1 MRIIGLDVGTKRIG
15 IAKADTSVRIAI
27 PNGYVLVNGQEI
39 PEILRIARLNDTN
52 FFVVGLPRSNDGNET
67 AQSAYARKFADT
79 LAASMPGARIYFQ
92 DESLTSVVAEERLKK
107 RKKNFEKGEI
117 DAEAASIILQDF
129 IENYAAKLAQNSA
142 SKIPNRLVSPA
153 ASMNSSASPAT
164 AISPSV
170 NPAATLGSPEVQSII
185 NEPTKSEPESTE
197 SPRPVKSLEKPMKK
211 VKRILL
217 SLFILLFLAGLFG
230 GGYYWYSL
238 QPVSSAN
245 CRFDSAKTAAESNE
259 KEANSVCEYQTI
271 EISAGESVKQ
281 IANNLKQADLIRN
294 PLAFELYA
302 RINNLHAK
310 LKTGKYSFRKTMSAR
325 AIAKQLVNGVVSSD
339 VFNLTILPGT
349 SLLGDKGKSQ
359 TGIIHQFR
367 TLGYSEEEINQALTK
382 HYDNPILKGLYA
394 NETKLSDLKIPEKL
408 ALEGYLYGE
417 TYQFYNHEKLENVI
431 TTILNQ
437 FNDVVVSNQL
447 EEKFKARGFT
457 LRQGITLA
465 SIIQKEAR
473 TEDMPG
479 VSMVFQN
486 RWRQGIALGSDV
498 TATYAADIT
507 GIDRTNATNAD
518 ILAVNS
524 LYNTRKYPGLPPGP
538 IAVPS
543 KAALLAVAEP
553 DSSKASML
561 YFLTGDDGLMYYSS
575 TDAEHNQK
583 IRDHCQKLCK
593 VQI

>member
-15 IAKADTSVRIAI
+15 VAKADTSVRIAI

-52 FFVVGLPRSNDGNET
+52 FFVVGLPRSNNGNET

-117 DAEAASIILQDF
+117 DAESASIILQDF
-129 IENYAAKLAQNSA
+129 IEHYAAKLAQNAA
-142 SKIPNRLVSPA
+142 SKIPNQLVNPVA
-153 ASMNSSASPAT
+153 EMN
-164 AISPSV
+164 PSFS
-170 NPAATLGSPEVQSII
+170 PAATLGSPEVQSII
-185 NEPTKSEPESTE
+185 NEPTKLEAESTE
-197 SPRPVKSLEKPMKK
+197 SPRPDRSLEKPMKK

-245 CRFDSAKTAAESNE
+245 CRFDSAKAASESNE
-259 KEANSVCEYQTI
+259 KEADSNCEYQTI
-271 EISAGESVKQ
+271 EVTAGESVKE
-281 IANNLKQADLIRN
+281 IANNLKRADLIRN
-294 PLAFELYA
+294 PMAFELYA

-349 SLLGDKGKSQ
+349 NLLGDKGKSQ

-382 HYDNPILKGLYA
+382 HYDNPVLKGLYA
-394 NETKLSDLKIPEKL
+394 DETKLSNPEIPVKL

-447 EEKFKARGFT
+447 EEKFKARGLS
-457 LRQGITLA
+457 LREGIILA

-486 RWRQGIALGSDV
+486 RLKQGIALGSDV

-524 LYNTRKYPGLPPGP
+524 LYNTRKFPGLPPGP

-553 DSSKASML
+553 DNSKASML

>member
-15 IAKADTSVRIAI
+15 VAKADTSVRIAI

-129 IENYAAKLAQNSA
+129 IEHYAAKLAQNAA
-142 SKIPNRLVSPA
+142 SKIPNQLVNPVAEMNPSFSPA
-153 ASMNSSASPAT
+153 S
-164 AISPSV
+164 
-170 NPAATLGSPEVQSII
+170 TLGSPEVQSII
-185 NEPTKSEPESTE
+185 NEPTKSESESSE
-197 SPRPVKSLEKPMKK
+197 SPRPAKSSEKPMKK

-217 SLFILLFLAGLFG
+217 SFFILLFLAGLFG

-245 CRFDSAKTAAESNE
+245 CRFDSAKAAAESNE
-259 KEANSVCEYQTI
+259 KESNSVCEYQTI

-349 SLLGDKGKSQ
+349 NLLGDKGKSQ

-382 HYDNPILKGLYA
+382 HYDNPVLKGLYA
-394 NETKLSDLKIPEKL
+394 DENKLSNPDIPAKL

-447 EEKFKARGFT
+447 EEKFKARGLS
-457 LRQGITLA
+457 LREGIILA

-486 RWRQGIALGSDV
+486 RLKQGIALGSDV

-524 LYNTRKYPGLPPGP
+524 LYNTRKFPGLPPGP

>member
-15 IAKADTSVRIAI
+15 VAKADTSVRIAI
-27 PNGYVLVNGQEI
+27 PNGFVLVNGQEI

-129 IENYAAKLAQNSA
+129 IEHYAAKLAQNAA
-142 SKIPNRLVSPA
+142 SKIPNQLVNPVAEMNPSFSPA
-153 ASMNSSASPAT
+153 S
-164 AISPSV
+164 
-170 NPAATLGSPEVQSII
+170 TLGSPEVQSII
-185 NEPTKSEPESTE
+185 NEPTKSESESSE
-197 SPRPVKSLEKPMKK
+197 SPRPAKSSEKPMKK

-217 SLFILLFLAGLFG
+217 SFFILLFLAGLFG

-245 CRFDSAKTAAESNE
+245 CRFDSAKAAAESNE
-259 KEANSVCEYQTI
+259 KESNSVCEYQTI

-349 SLLGDKGKSQ
+349 NLLGDKGKSQ

-382 HYDNPILKGLYA
+382 HYDNPVLKGLYA
-394 NETKLSDLKIPEKL
+394 DETKLSNPEIPVKL

-431 TTILNQ
+431 TIILNQ

-447 EEKFKARGFT
+447 EEKFKARGLS
-457 LRQGITLA
+457 LREGIILA

-486 RWRQGIALGSDV
+486 RLKQGIALGSDV

-524 LYNTRKYPGLPPGP
+524 LYNTRKFPGLPPGP

-553 DSSKASML
+553 DSSKAAML

>member
-1 MRIIGLDVGTKRIG
+1 MRIISLDVGTKRIG
-15 IAKADTSVRIAI
+15 VAKADTSVRIAI
-27 PNGYVLVNGQEI
+27 PNGFVLVNGQEI

-129 IENYAAKLAQNSA
+129 IEHYAAKLAQNAA
-142 SKIPNRLVSPA
+142 SKIPNQLVNPVAEINPSFSPA
-153 ASMNSSASPAT
+153 S
-164 AISPSV
+164 
-170 NPAATLGSPEVQSII
+170 TLGSPEVQSII
-185 NEPTKSEPESTE
+185 NEPTKSESESSE
-197 SPRPVKSLEKPMKK
+197 SPRPAKSSEKPMKK

-217 SLFILLFLAGLFG
+217 SFFILLFLAGLFG

-245 CRFDSAKTAAESNE
+245 CRFDSAKAAAESNE
-259 KEANSVCEYQTI
+259 KESNSVCEYQTI

-302 RINNLHAK
+302 RISNLHAK
-310 LKTGKYSFRKTMSAR
+310 LKAGKYSFRKTMSAR

-349 SLLGDKGKSQ
+349 NLLGDKGKSQ

-394 NETKLSDLKIPEKL
+394 DETKLSNPEIPAKL

-457 LRQGITLA
+457 LREGIILA

-486 RWRQGIALGSDV
+486 RLRQGIALGSDV

-524 LYNTRKYPGLPPGP
+524 LYNTRKFPGLPPGP

>member
-164 AISPSV
+164 AISPSFS
-170 NPAATLGSPEVQSII
+170 PATTLGSPEVQSII
-185 NEPTKSEPESTE
+185 NEPIKSESESTE
-197 SPRPVKSLEKPMKK
+197 SPRPAKSSEKPMKK

-230 GGYYWYSL
+230 GGYYWYFL

-245 CRFDSAKTAAESNE
+245 CRFDSAKAAAESNE
-259 KEANSVCEYQTI
+259 KEANSVCEYQII

-382 HYDNPILKGLYA
+382 HYDNPILKDLYA
-394 NETKLSDLKIPEKL
+394 NETKLSNPEIPEKL

-465 SIIQKEAR
+465 SIIQKEAH

-486 RWRQGIALGSDV
+486 RLKRGIALGSDV

-518 ILAVNS
+518 ILAVTS
-524 LYNTRKYPGLPPGP
+524 SYNTRKFPGLPPGP

-543 KAALLAVAEP
+543 KAALLSVAEP

>member
-15 IAKADTSVRIAI
+15 VAKADTSVRIAI

-129 IENYAAKLAQNSA
+129 IEHYAAKLAQNSA
-142 SKIPNRLVSPA
+142 SKIPNQLVNA
-153 ASMNSSASPAT
+153 ATNINPSAS
-164 AISPSV
+164 
-170 NPAATLGSPEVQSII
+170 PAATLGSPEVQSII

-197 SPRPVKSLEKPMKK
+197 SPRPDRSLEKPMKK

-245 CRFDSAKTAAESNE
+245 CRFDSAKAAAESNE

-271 EISAGESVKQ
+271 EVTAGESVKE
-281 IANNLKQADLIRN
+281 IANNLKRADLIRN
-294 PLAFELYA
+294 PHAFELYA

-310 LKTGKYSFRKTMSAR
+310 LKAGKYSFRKTMSAR

-349 SLLGDKGKSQ
+349 NLLGDKGKSQ

-382 HYDNPILKGLYA
+382 HYDNPVLKGLYA
-394 NETKLSDLKIPEKL
+394 DETKLSNPEIPAKL

-457 LRQGITLA
+457 LREGIILA

-486 RWRQGIALGSDV
+486 RLKQGIALGSDV

-524 LYNTRKYPGLPPGP
+524 LYNTRKFPGLPPGP

-553 DSSKASML
+553 DSSKASLL

>member
-15 IAKADTSVRIAI
+15 VAKADTSVRIAI
-27 PNGYVLVNGQEI
+27 PNGFVLVNGQEI

-129 IENYAAKLAQNSA
+129 IEHYAAKLAQNSA
-142 SKIPNRLVSPA
+142 VKIPNQLVSPVT
-153 ASMNSSASPAT
+153 SMNQSISPAT
-164 AISPSV
+164 
-170 NPAATLGSPEVQSII
+170 TLGSPEVQSII
-185 NEPTKSEPESTE
+185 NESTKSEPESTE
-197 SPRPVKSLEKPMKK
+197 SPRPDRSLEKPMKK

-245 CRFDSAKTAAESNE
+245 CRFDSAKAASESNE
-259 KEANSVCEYQTI
+259 KEADSNCEYQTI
-271 EISAGESVKQ
+271 EVTAGESVKE
-281 IANNLKQADLIRN
+281 IASSLKQADLIRN
-294 PLAFELYA
+294 PHAFELYA

-310 LKTGKYSFRKTMSAR
+310 LKAGKYSFRKTMSAR

-349 SLLGDKGKSQ
+349 NLLGDKGKSQ

-394 NETKLSDLKIPEKL
+394 DETKLSEPDIPVKL

-447 EEKFKARGFT
+447 EEKFKARGLS
-457 LRQGITLA
+457 LRRGIILA
-465 SIIQKEAR
+465 SIIQKEAH

-486 RWRQGIALGSDV
+486 RLKRGIALGSDV
-498 TATYAADIT
+498 TATYAADIV
-507 GIDRTNATNAD
+507 GIDRATATNAD
-518 ILAVNS
+518 ILAVES
-524 LYNTRKYPGLPPGP
+524 RYNTRKSTGLPPGP

>member
-15 IAKADTSVRIAI
+15 VAKADTSVRIAI

-129 IENYAAKLAQNSA
+129 IEHYAAKLAQNAA
-142 SKIPNRLVSPA
+142 SKIPNQLVNPVAEMNPSFSPA
-153 ASMNSSASPAT
+153 S
-164 AISPSV
+164 
-170 NPAATLGSPEVQSII
+170 TLGSPEVQSII
-185 NEPTKSEPESTE
+185 NEPTKSESESSE
-197 SPRPVKSLEKPMKK
+197 SPRPAKSSEKPMKK

-217 SLFILLFLAGLFG
+217 SFFILLFLAGLFG

-245 CRFDSAKTAAESNE
+245 CRFDSAKAAAESNE
-259 KEANSVCEYQTI
+259 KESNSVCEYQTI

-281 IANNLKQADLIRN
+281 IANNLKQAGLIRN

-349 SLLGDKGKSQ
+349 NLLGDKGKSQ

-382 HYDNPILKGLYA
+382 HYDNPVLKGLYA
-394 NETKLSDLKIPEKL
+394 DENKLSNPDIPAKL

-447 EEKFKARGFT
+447 EEKFKARGLS
-457 LRQGITLA
+457 LREGITLA
-465 SIIQKEAR
+465 SIIQKEAN

-486 RWRQGIALGSDV
+486 RLKQGIALGSDV

-507 GIDRTNATNAD
+507 GIDRANATNAD

-524 LYNTRKYPGLPPGP
+524 LYNTRKFPGLPPGP

>member
-15 IAKADTSVRIAI
+15 VAKADTSVRIAI

-39 PEILRIARLNDTN
+39 PEILRIAKLNDTN

-129 IENYAAKLAQNSA
+129 IEHYAAKLAQNAA
-142 SKIPNRLVSPA
+142 SKIPNQLVNPVA
-153 ASMNSSASPAT
+153 EIN
-164 AISPSV
+164 PSFS
-170 NPAATLGSPEVQSII
+170 PAATLGSPEVQSII
-185 NEPTKSEPESTE
+185 NEPTKLEAESTE
-197 SPRPVKSLEKPMKK
+197 SPRPDRSLEKPMKK

-245 CRFDSAKTAAESNE
+245 CRFDSAKAAAESNE
-259 KEANSVCEYQTI
+259 KESNSVCEYQTI

-281 IANNLKQADLIRN
+281 ITNNLKQADLIRN

-349 SLLGDKGKSQ
+349 NLLGDKGKSQ

-382 HYDNPILKGLYA
+382 HYDNPVLKGLYA
-394 NETKLSDLKIPEKL
+394 DETKLSNPEIPVKL

-447 EEKFKARGFT
+447 EEKFKARGLS
-457 LRQGITLA
+457 LREGIILA

-486 RWRQGIALGSDV
+486 RLRQGIALGSDV

-507 GIDRTNATNAD
+507 GIDRANATNAD

-524 LYNTRKYPGLPPGP
+524 LYNTRKFPGLPPGP

>member
-15 IAKADTSVRIAI
+15 VAKADTSVRIAI

-129 IENYAAKLAQNSA
+129 IEHYAAKLAQNSA
-142 SKIPNRLVSPA
+142 VKIPNQLASPA
-153 ASMNSSASPAT
+153 ANIDPSASP
-164 AISPSV
+164 V
-170 NPAATLGSPEVQSII
+170 ATLGSPEVQSII
-185 NEPTKSEPESTE
+185 NEPIKSESESTE
-197 SPRPVKSLEKPMKK
+197 APRPDRSLEKPMKK
-211 VKRILL
+211 VKRIIFSLL
-217 SLFILLFLAGLFG
+217 ILIFLAGLFG

-245 CRFDSAKTAAESNE
+245 CRFDSAKAAAESNE
-259 KEANSVCEYQTI
+259 KESNSVCEYQTI

-349 SLLGDKGKSQ
+349 NLLGDKGKSQ

-394 NETKLSDLKIPEKL
+394 DETKLSEPDIPVKL

-447 EEKFKARGFT
+447 EEKFKARGLS
-457 LRQGITLA
+457 LRRGIILA
-465 SIIQKEAR
+465 SIIQKEAH

-486 RWRQGIALGSDV
+486 RLKRGIALGSDV
-498 TATYAADIT
+498 TATYAADIV
-507 GIDRTNATNAD
+507 GIDRATATNAD
-518 ILAVNS
+518 ILAVES
-524 LYNTRKYPGLPPGP
+524 RYNTRKSTGLPPGP

>member
-15 IAKADTSVRIAI
+15 VAKADTSVRIAI

-129 IENYAAKLAQNSA
+129 IEHYAAKLAQNAA
-142 SKIPNRLVSPA
+142 SKIPNQLVNPVAEMNPSFSPA
-153 ASMNSSASPAT
+153 S
-164 AISPSV
+164 
-170 NPAATLGSPEVQSII
+170 TLGSPEVQSII
-185 NEPTKSEPESTE
+185 NEPTKSESESSE
-197 SPRPVKSLEKPMKK
+197 SPRPAKSSEKPMKK

-217 SLFILLFLAGLFG
+217 SFFILLFLAGLFG

-245 CRFDSAKTAAESNE
+245 CRFDSAKAAAESNE
-259 KEANSVCEYQTI
+259 KESNSVCEYQTI

-349 SLLGDKGKSQ
+349 NLLGDKGKSQ

-382 HYDNPILKGLYA
+382 HYDNPVLKGLYA
-394 NETKLSDLKIPEKL
+394 DETKLSNPEIPAKL

-457 LRQGITLA
+457 LREGTILA

-473 TEDMPG
+473 TEDIPG

-486 RWRQGIALGSDV
+486 RLKQGIALGSDV

-524 LYNTRKYPGLPPGP
+524 LYNTRKFPGLPPGP

>member
-15 IAKADTSVRIAI
+15 VAKADTSVRIAI

-129 IENYAAKLAQNSA
+129 IEHYAAKLAQNAA
-142 SKIPNRLVSPA
+142 SKIPNQLVNTNTNINLSI
-153 ASMNSSASPAT
+153 NPAT
-164 AISPSV
+164 
-170 NPAATLGSPEVQSII
+170 TLGSPEIQSII

-197 SPRPVKSLEKPMKK
+197 SPRPDRSLEKPMKK
-211 VKRILL
+211 IKRILL

-245 CRFDSAKTAAESNE
+245 CRFDSAKAAAESNE

-271 EISAGESVKQ
+271 EVSAGESVKQ
-281 IANNLKQADLIRN
+281 IANNLKQSGLIRN

-349 SLLGDKGKSQ
+349 NLLGDKGKSQ

-382 HYDNPILKGLYA
+382 HYDNPVLKGLYA
-394 NETKLSDLKIPEKL
+394 DETKLSNPEIPAKL

-437 FNDVVVSNQL
+437 FNDVVASNQL

-457 LRQGITLA
+457 LREGIILA

-473 TEDMPG
+473 SEDMPG

-486 RWRQGIALGSDV
+486 RLRQGIALGSDV

-507 GIDRTNATNAD
+507 GIDRANATNAD

-524 LYNTRKYPGLPPGP
+524 LYNTRKFPGLPPGP

>member
-15 IAKADTSVRIAI
+15 VAKADTSVRIAI

-92 DESLTSVVAEERLKK
+92 DESLTSVVAEERLKNRK
-107 RKKNFEKGEI
+107 RNFEKGEI

-129 IENYAAKLAQNSA
+129 IEHYAAKLAQNAA
-142 SKIPNRLVSPA
+142 SKIPNQLVNPVAEMNPSFSPA
-153 ASMNSSASPAT
+153 S
-164 AISPSV
+164 
-170 NPAATLGSPEVQSII
+170 TLGSPEVQSII
-185 NEPTKSEPESTE
+185 NEPTKSESESSE
-197 SPRPVKSLEKPMKK
+197 SPRPAKSSEKPMKK

-217 SLFILLFLAGLFG
+217 SFFILLFLAGLFG

-245 CRFDSAKTAAESNE
+245 CRFDSAKAAAESNE
-259 KEANSVCEYQTI
+259 KESNSACEYQTI

-349 SLLGDKGKSQ
+349 NLLGDKGKSQ

-382 HYDNPILKGLYA
+382 HYDNPVLKGLYA
-394 NETKLSDLKIPEKL
+394 DETKLSNPEIPVKL

-447 EEKFKARGFT
+447 EEKFKARGLS
-457 LRQGITLA
+457 LREGIILA

-486 RWRQGIALGSDV
+486 RLKQGIALGSDV

-524 LYNTRKYPGLPPGP
+524 LYNTRKFPGLPPGP

>member
-15 IAKADTSVRIAI
+15 VAKADTSVRIAI

-67 AQSAYARKFADT
+67 AQSTYARKFADT
-79 LAASMPGARIYFQ
+79 LAASMSGARIYFQ

-129 IENYAAKLAQNSA
+129 IEHYAAKLAQNSA
-142 SKIPNRLVSPA
+142 VKIPNQL
-153 ASMNSSASPAT
+153 AS
-164 AISPSV
+164 
-170 NPAATLGSPEVQSII
+170 PAATLGSPEVQSII
-185 NEPTKSEPESTE
+185 NESTKSEAESTE
-197 SPRPVKSLEKPMKK
+197 SPRPAKSSEKPMKK

-245 CRFDSAKTAAESNE
+245 CRFDSAKAAAESNE
-259 KEANSVCEYQTI
+259 KEANSVCEYQII

-325 AIAKQLVNGVVSSD
+325 DIAKQLVNGVVSSD

-394 NETKLSDLKIPEKL
+394 DETKLSNPEIPVKL

-447 EEKFKARGFT
+447 EEKFKARGLS
-457 LRQGITLA
+457 LREGIILA

-486 RWRQGIALGSDV
+486 RLKQGIALGSDV

-524 LYNTRKYPGLPPGP
+524 LYNTRKFPGLPPGP

>member
-15 IAKADTSVRIAI
+15 VAKADTSVRIAI

-129 IENYAAKLAQNSA
+129 IEHYAAKLAQNSA
-142 SKIPNRLVSPA
+142 IKIPNQL
-153 ASMNSSASPAT
+153 ASPAT
-164 AISPSV
+164 NIDPSAS
-170 NPAATLGSPEVQSII
+170 PAATLGSPEVQSII
-185 NEPTKSEPESTE
+185 NEPTKSEAESTE
-197 SPRPVKSLEKPMKK
+197 SPRPDRSLEKPMKK

-245 CRFDSAKTAAESNE
+245 CRFDSAKAASESNE
-259 KEANSVCEYQTI
+259 KEADSNCEYQII
-271 EISAGESVKQ
+271 EVTAGESVKE
-281 IANNLKQADLIRN
+281 IASSLKQADLIRN
-294 PLAFELYA
+294 PHAFELYA

-310 LKTGKYSFRKTMSAR
+310 LKAGKYSFRKTMSAR

-349 SLLGDKGKSQ
+349 NLLGDKGKSQ

-382 HYDNPILKGLYA
+382 HYDNPVLKGLYA
-394 NETKLSDLKIPEKL
+394 DETKLSNPEIPAKL

-447 EEKFKARGFT
+447 EEKFKARGLS
-457 LRQGITLA
+457 LREGITLA

-486 RWRQGIALGSDV
+486 RLKQGIALGSDV

-524 LYNTRKYPGLPPGP
+524 LYNTRKFPGLPPGP

>member
-15 IAKADTSVRIAI
+15 VAKADTSVRIAI

-129 IENYAAKLAQNSA
+129 IEHYAAKLAQNAA
-142 SKIPNRLVSPA
+142 SKIPNQLVNPVAEMNPSFSPA
-153 ASMNSSASPAT
+153 S
-164 AISPSV
+164 
-170 NPAATLGSPEVQSII
+170 TLGSPEVQSII
-185 NEPTKSEPESTE
+185 NEPTKSESESSE
-197 SPRPVKSLEKPMKK
+197 SPRPAKSSEKPMKK

-217 SLFILLFLAGLFG
+217 SFFILLFLAGLFG

-245 CRFDSAKTAAESNE
+245 CRFDSAKAAAESNE
-259 KEANSVCEYQTI
+259 KESNSVCEYQTI

-349 SLLGDKGKSQ
+349 NLLGDKGKSQ

-382 HYDNPILKGLYA
+382 HYDNPVLKGLYA
-394 NETKLSDLKIPEKL
+394 DETKLSNPEIPVKL

-447 EEKFKARGFT
+447 EEKFKARGLS
-457 LRQGITLA
+457 LREGIILA

-486 RWRQGIALGSDV
+486 RLRQGIALGSDV

-524 LYNTRKYPGLPPGP
+524 LYNTRKFPGLPPGP

>member
-15 IAKADTSVRIAI
+15 VAKADTSVRIAI
-27 PNGYVLVNGQEI
+27 PNGFVLVNGQEI

-129 IENYAAKLAQNSA
+129 IEHYAAKLAQNAA
-142 SKIPNRLVSPA
+142 SKIPNQL
-153 ASMNSSASPAT
+153 
-164 AISPSV
+164 V
-170 NPAATLGSPEVQSII
+170 NPVTEINPASTLGSSEIQSII

-197 SPRPVKSLEKPMKK
+197 SPRPDRSLEKPMKK

-238 QPVSSAN
+238 QSVSSAN
-245 CRFDSAKTAAESNE
+245 CRFDSAKAASESNE
-259 KEANSVCEYQTI
+259 KEADSNCEYQTI
-271 EISAGESVKQ
+271 EVTAGESVKE
-281 IANNLKQADLIRN
+281 IANNLKRADLIRN
-294 PLAFELYA
+294 PMAFELYA

-310 LKTGKYSFRKTMSAR
+310 LKAGKYSFRKTMSAR

-349 SLLGDKGKSQ
+349 NLLGDKGKSQ

-382 HYDNPILKGLYA
+382 HYDNPVLKGLYA
-394 NETKLSDLKIPEKL
+394 DENKLSNPDIPAKL

-457 LRQGITLA
+457 LREGITLA
-465 SIIQKEAR
+465 SIIQKEAN

-486 RWRQGIALGSDV
+486 RLKQGIALGSDV

-524 LYNTRKYPGLPPGP
+524 LYNTRKFPGLPPGP

-553 DSSKASML
+553 DSSKTSML

>member
-15 IAKADTSVRIAI
+15 VAKADTSVRIAI

-129 IENYAAKLAQNSA
+129 IEHYAAKLAQNSA

-164 AISPSV
+164 AISPSFS
-170 NPAATLGSPEVQSII
+170 PATTLGSPEVQSII
-185 NEPTKSEPESTE
+185 NEPTKPESDSTE
-197 SPRPVKSLEKPMKK
+197 SPRPAKSSEKPMKK
-211 VKRILL
+211 VKRILF
-217 SLFILLFLAGLFG
+217 SILILIFLAGIFG

-245 CRFDSAKTAAESNE
+245 CRFDSAKAAAESNE
-259 KEANSVCEYQTI
+259 KESNSVCEYQTI
-271 EISAGESVKQ
+271 EINAGESVKQ
-281 IANNLKQADLIRN
+281 IANNLKQAGLIRN

-310 LKTGKYSFRKTMSAR
+310 LKAGKYSFRKTMSAR

-394 NETKLSDLKIPEKL
+394 DENKLSSLDIPAKL
-408 ALEGYLYGE
+408 SLEGYLYGE

-447 EEKFKARGFT
+447 EEKFKARGLS
-457 LRQGITLA
+457 LRQGIILA
-465 SIIQKEAR
+465 SIIQKEAH

-486 RWRQGIALGSDV
+486 RLKRGIALGSDV

-507 GIDRTNATNAD
+507 GIDRTNATNVD

-524 LYNTRKYPGLPPGP
+524 LYNTRKFPGLPPGP

>member
-15 IAKADTSVRIAI
+15 VAKADTSVRIAI

-129 IENYAAKLAQNSA
+129 IEHYAAKLAQNSA
-142 SKIPNRLVSPA
+142 SKIPNQLVNA
-153 ASMNSSASPAT
+153 ATNINPSAS
-164 AISPSV
+164 
-170 NPAATLGSPEVQSII
+170 PAATLGSPEVQSII
-185 NEPTKSEPESTE
+185 NEPTKSESESSE
-197 SPRPVKSLEKPMKK
+197 SPRPAKSSEKPMKK

-217 SLFILLFLAGLFG
+217 SFFILLFLAGLFG

-245 CRFDSAKTAAESNE
+245 CRFDSAKAAAESNE
-259 KEANSVCEYQTI
+259 KESNSVCEYQTI

-294 PLAFELYA
+294 PQAFELYA

-349 SLLGDKGKSQ
+349 NLLGDKGKSQ

-382 HYDNPILKGLYA
+382 HYDNPVLKGLYA
-394 NETKLSDLKIPEKL
+394 DENKLSNPDIPAKL

-447 EEKFKARGFT
+447 EEKFKARGLS
-457 LRQGITLA
+457 LREGITLA
-465 SIIQKEAR
+465 SIIQKEAN

-486 RWRQGIALGSDV
+486 RLKQGIALGSDV

-507 GIDRTNATNAD
+507 GIDRANATNAD

-524 LYNTRKYPGLPPGP
+524 LYNTRKFPGLPPGP

-543 KAALLAVAEP
+543 KAALLAAAEP

>member
-15 IAKADTSVRIAI
+15 VAKADTSVRIAI

-129 IENYAAKLAQNSA
+129 IEHYAAKLAQNSA

-153 ASMNSSASPAT
+153 VNINSSASPAT
-164 AISPSV
+164 
-170 NPAATLGSPEVQSII
+170 TLASSEVQSII
-185 NEPTKSEPESTE
+185 NEPTKSESESTE
-197 SPRPVKSLEKPMKK
+197 APRPDRSLEKPMKK
-211 VKRILL
+211 VKRIIFSLL
-217 SLFILLFLAGLFG
+217 ILIFLAGLFG

-245 CRFDSAKTAAESNE
+245 CRFDSAKAAAESNE

-271 EISAGESVKQ
+271 EVTAGESVKE

-294 PLAFELYA
+294 PFAFELYA

-349 SLLGDKGKSQ
+349 NLLGDKGKSQ

-382 HYDNPILKGLYA
+382 HYDNPVLKGLYA
-394 NETKLSDLKIPEKL
+394 DENKLSNPDIPAKL

-457 LRQGITLA
+457 LREGIILA

-486 RWRQGIALGSDV
+486 RRRLGIALGSDV

-524 LYNTRKYPGLPPGP
+524 LYNTRKFPGLPPGP

>member
-15 IAKADTSVRIAI
+15 VAKADTSVRIAI

-129 IENYAAKLAQNSA
+129 IEHYAAKLAQNAA
-142 SKIPNRLVSPA
+142 SKIPNQLVNTTTNINP
-153 ASMNSSASPAT
+153 SASPA
-164 AISPSV
+164 S
-170 NPAATLGSPEVQSII
+170 TLGSPEVQSII
-185 NEPTKSEPESTE
+185 NEPTKSESESSE
-197 SPRPVKSLEKPMKK
+197 SPRPAKSSEKPMKK

-245 CRFDSAKTAAESNE
+245 CRFDSAKAAAESNE
-259 KEANSVCEYQTI
+259 KESNSVCEYQTI

-349 SLLGDKGKSQ
+349 NLLGDKGKSQ

-394 NETKLSDLKIPEKL
+394 DETKLSNPEIPVKL

-447 EEKFKARGFT
+447 EEKFKARGLS
-457 LRQGITLA
+457 LREGIILA

-486 RWRQGIALGSDV
+486 RLKQGIALGSDV

-507 GIDRTNATNAD
+507 GVDRTNATNAD

-524 LYNTRKYPGLPPGP
+524 LYNTRKFPGLPPGP

>member
-15 IAKADTSVRIAI
+15 VAKADTSVRIAI

-129 IENYAAKLAQNSA
+129 IEHYAAKLAQNAA
-142 SKIPNRLVSPA
+142 SKIPNQLVNPVAEMNPSFSPA
-153 ASMNSSASPAT
+153 S
-164 AISPSV
+164 
-170 NPAATLGSPEVQSII
+170 TLGSPEVQSII
-185 NEPTKSEPESTE
+185 NEPTKSESESTE
-197 SPRPVKSLEKPMKK
+197 SPRPDRSLEKPMKK

-245 CRFDSAKTAAESNE
+245 CRFDSAKAAAESNE

-271 EISAGESVKQ
+271 EVSAGESVKQ
-281 IANNLKQADLIRN
+281 IANNLKQSGLIRN
-294 PLAFELYA
+294 PLAFEVYA

-349 SLLGDKGKSQ
+349 NLLGDKGKSQ

-382 HYDNPILKGLYA
+382 HYDNPVLKGLYA
-394 NETKLSDLKIPEKL
+394 DETKLSNPEIPVKL

-431 TTILNQ
+431 TAILNQ

-447 EEKFKARGFT
+447 EEKFKARGLS
-457 LRQGITLA
+457 LREGITLA

-486 RWRQGIALGSDV
+486 RLKQGIALGSDV

-524 LYNTRKYPGLPPGP
+524 LYNTRKFPGLPPGP

-561 YFLTGDDGLMYYSS
+561 YFLTGDDGLMYYSG

>member
-15 IAKADTSVRIAI
+15 VAKADTSVRIAI

-129 IENYAAKLAQNSA
+129 IENYAAKLAQNAA
-142 SKIPNRLVSPA
+142 SKIPNQL
-153 ASMNSSASPAT
+153 
-164 AISPSV
+164 V
-170 NPAATLGSPEVQSII
+170 NPVTEINPASTLGSSEIQSII
-185 NEPTKSEPESTE
+185 NEPTKLEPESTE
-197 SPRPVKSLEKPMKK
+197 SPRPDRSLEKPMKK

-245 CRFDSAKTAAESNE
+245 CRFDSAKAAAESNE
-259 KEANSVCEYQTI
+259 KEVNSVCEYQTI
-271 EISAGESVKQ
+271 EVTAGESVKE

-294 PLAFELYA
+294 PFAFELYA

-349 SLLGDKGKSQ
+349 NLLGDKGKSQ

-382 HYDNPILKGLYA
+382 HYDNPVLKGLYA
-394 NETKLSDLKIPEKL
+394 DENKLSNPDIPAKL

-447 EEKFKARGFT
+447 EEKFKARGLS
-457 LRQGITLA
+457 LREGIILA

-486 RWRQGIALGSDV
+486 RLKQGIALGSDV

-524 LYNTRKYPGLPPGP
+524 LYNTRKFPGLPPGP

>member
-15 IAKADTSVRIAI
+15 VAKADTSVRIAI

-67 AQSAYARKFADT
+67 AQSVYARKFADT

-164 AISPSV
+164 AISPSFS
-170 NPAATLGSPEVQSII
+170 PATTLGSPEVQSII
-185 NEPTKSEPESTE
+185 NEPTKPDLDSSESLR
-197 SPRPVKSLEKPMKK
+197 SDRSLEKPMKK

-238 QPVSSAN
+238 QSVSSAN
-245 CRFDSAKTAAESNE
+245 CRFDSAKAASESNE
-259 KEANSVCEYQTI
+259 KEADSNCEYQTI
-271 EISAGESVKQ
+271 EVTAGESVKE
-281 IANNLKQADLIRN
+281 IANNLKRADLIRN
-294 PLAFELYA
+294 PFAFELYA

-325 AIAKQLVNGVVSSD
+325 DIAKQLVNGVVSSD

-382 HYDNPILKGLYA
+382 HYYNPILKGLYA
-394 NETKLSDLKIPEKL
+394 DEIKLSEPDIPVKL

-447 EEKFKARGFT
+447 EEKFKARGLS
-457 LRQGITLA
+457 LRQGIILA
-465 SIIQKEAR
+465 SIIQKEAH

-486 RWRQGIALGSDV
+486 RLKRGIALGSDV
-498 TATYAADIT
+498 TATYAADIV
-507 GIDRTNATNAD
+507 GIDRATATNAD
-518 ILAVNS
+518 ILAVES
-524 LYNTRKYPGLPPGP
+524 RYNTRKSTGLPPGP

>member
-15 IAKADTSVRIAI
+15 VAKADTSVRIAI

-129 IENYAAKLAQNSA
+129 IEHYAAKLAQNAA
-142 SKIPNRLVSPA
+142 SKIPNQLVNTTTNINP
-153 ASMNSSASPAT
+153 SASPA
-164 AISPSV
+164 S
-170 NPAATLGSPEVQSII
+170 TLGSPEVQSII

-197 SPRPVKSLEKPMKK
+197 APRPDRSLEKPMKK

-245 CRFDSAKTAAESNE
+245 CRFDSAKAAAESNE
-259 KEANSVCEYQTI
+259 KESNSVCEYQTI

-349 SLLGDKGKSQ
+349 NLLGDKGKSQ

-382 HYDNPILKGLYA
+382 HYDNPVLKGLYA
-394 NETKLSDLKIPEKL
+394 DETKLSNPDIPAKL

-457 LRQGITLA
+457 LREGIILA

-486 RWRQGIALGSDV
+486 RLRQGIALGSDV

-524 LYNTRKYPGLPPGP
+524 LYNTRKFPGLPPGP

>member
-129 IENYAAKLAQNSA
+129 IEHYAAKLAQNSA

-153 ASMNSSASPAT
+153 ANMNSSVGPAT
-164 AISPSV
+164 AISPSFS
-170 NPAATLGSPEVQSII
+170 PATTLGSPEVQSII
-185 NEPTKSEPESTE
+185 NESTKSESESTE
-197 SPRPVKSLEKPMKK
+197 SPRPVKSSEKPMKK
-211 VKRILL
+211 VKRILFSVL
-217 SLFILLFLAGLFG
+217 ILIFLAGLFG

-245 CRFDSAKTAAESNE
+245 CRFDSAKAAAESNE
-259 KEANSVCEYQTI
+259 KESNSVCEYQTI

-281 IANNLKQADLIRN
+281 ISNNLKQAGLIRN
-294 PLAFELYA
+294 SLAFELYA

-382 HYDNPILKGLYA
+382 HYDNPILKDLYA
-394 NETKLSDLKIPEKL
+394 NETKLSNPEIPEKL

-465 SIIQKEAR
+465 SIIQKEAH

-486 RWRQGIALGSDV
+486 RLKRGIALGSDV

-518 ILAVNS
+518 ILAVTS
-524 LYNTRKYPGLPPGP
+524 SYNTRKFPGLPPGP

>member
-15 IAKADTSVRIAI
+15 VAKADTSVRIAI
-27 PNGYVLVNGQEI
+27 PNGFVLVNGQEI

-129 IENYAAKLAQNSA
+129 IEHYAAKLTQNAA
-142 SKIPNRLVSPA
+142 SKIPNQLVNPVAEMNPSFSPA
-153 ASMNSSASPAT
+153 S
-164 AISPSV
+164 
-170 NPAATLGSPEVQSII
+170 TLGSPEVQSII
-185 NEPTKSEPESTE
+185 NEPTKSESESSE
-197 SPRPVKSLEKPMKK
+197 SPRPAKSSEKPMKK

-217 SLFILLFLAGLFG
+217 SFFILLFLAGLFG
-230 GGYYWYSL
+230 GGCYWYSL

-245 CRFDSAKTAAESNE
+245 CRFDSAKAAAESNE
-259 KEANSVCEYQTI
+259 KESNSVCEYQTI

-349 SLLGDKGKSQ
+349 NLLGDKGKSQ

-382 HYDNPILKGLYA
+382 HYDNPVLKGLYA
-394 NETKLSDLKIPEKL
+394 DETKLSNPEIPVKL

-447 EEKFKARGFT
+447 EEKFKARGLS
-457 LRQGITLA
+457 LREGIILA

-486 RWRQGIALGSDV
+486 RLKQGIALGSDV

-524 LYNTRKYPGLPPGP
+524 LYNTRKFPGLPPGP

>member
-15 IAKADTSVRIAI
+15 VAKADTSVRIAI

-129 IENYAAKLAQNSA
+129 IEHYAAKLAQNAA
-142 SKIPNRLVSPA
+142 SKIPNQLVNPVADITPSV
-153 ASMNSSASPAT
+153 SPAT
-164 AISPSV
+164 ATSPYVS
-170 NPAATLGSPEVQSII
+170 PATTLSSPEVQSII
-185 NEPTKSEPESTE
+185 NEPTKSEAESTE
-197 SPRPVKSLEKPMKK
+197 SPRPDRSLEKPMKK
-211 VKRILL
+211 VKRILF

-245 CRFDSAKTAAESNE
+245 CRFDSAKAASESNE

-271 EISAGESVKQ
+271 EVTAGESVKE

-294 PLAFELYA
+294 PQAFELYA

-310 LKTGKYSFRKTMSAR
+310 LKAGKYSFRKTMSAR

-349 SLLGDKGKSQ
+349 NLLGDKGKSQ

-394 NETKLSDLKIPEKL
+394 DETKLSNPEIPVKL

-447 EEKFKARGFT
+447 EEKFKARGLS
-457 LRQGITLA
+457 LREGIILA
-465 SIIQKEAR
+465 SIIQKEAN

-486 RWRQGIALGSDV
+486 RLKQGIALGSDV

-507 GIDRTNATNAD
+507 GVDRTNATNAD

-524 LYNTRKYPGLPPGP
+524 LYNTRKFPGLPPGP

-575 TDAEHNQK
+575 TDADHNQK

>member
-15 IAKADTSVRIAI
+15 VAKADTSVRIAI

-129 IENYAAKLAQNSA
+129 IEHYAAKLAQNAA
-142 SKIPNRLVSPA
+142 SKIPNQLVNPVAEMNPSFSPA
-153 ASMNSSASPAT
+153 S
-164 AISPSV
+164 
-170 NPAATLGSPEVQSII
+170 TLGSPEVQSII
-185 NEPTKSEPESTE
+185 NEPTKSESESSE
-197 SPRPVKSLEKPMKK
+197 SPRPAKSSEKPMKK

-217 SLFILLFLAGLFG
+217 SFFILLFLAGLFG

-245 CRFDSAKTAAESNE
+245 CRFDSAKAAAESNE
-259 KEANSVCEYQTI
+259 KESNSVCEYQTI

-302 RINNLHAK
+302 RINNLHTK

-349 SLLGDKGKSQ
+349 NLLGDKGKSQ

-382 HYDNPILKGLYA
+382 HYDNPVLKGLYA
-394 NETKLSDLKIPEKL
+394 DETKLSNPEIPVKL

-447 EEKFKARGFT
+447 EEKFKARGLS
-457 LRQGITLA
+457 LREGIILA

-486 RWRQGIALGSDV
+486 RLKQGIALGSDV

-524 LYNTRKYPGLPPGP
+524 LYNTRKFPGLPPGP

>member
-15 IAKADTSVRIAI
+15 VAKADTSVRIAI

-39 PEILRIARLNDTN
+39 PEILRIAKLNDTN

-129 IENYAAKLAQNSA
+129 IEHYAAKLAQNSA
-142 SKIPNRLVSPA
+142 VKIPNQLVSPVT
-153 ASMNSSASPAT
+153 SMNQSISPAT
-164 AISPSV
+164 
-170 NPAATLGSPEVQSII
+170 TLGSPEVQSII
-185 NEPTKSEPESTE
+185 NESTKSEPESTE
-197 SPRPVKSLEKPMKK
+197 SPRPYRSLEKPMKK

-245 CRFDSAKTAAESNE
+245 CRFDSAKAASESNE
-259 KEANSVCEYQTI
+259 KEADSNCEYQTI
-271 EISAGESVKQ
+271 EVTAGESVKE
-281 IANNLKQADLIRN
+281 IASSLKQADLIRN
-294 PLAFELYA
+294 PHAFELYA

-310 LKTGKYSFRKTMSAR
+310 LKAGKYSFRKTMSAR

-349 SLLGDKGKSQ
+349 NLLGDKGKSQ

-382 HYDNPILKGLYA
+382 HYDNPVLKGLYA
-394 NETKLSDLKIPEKL
+394 DENKLSNPDIPAKL

-447 EEKFKARGFT
+447 EEKFKARGLS
-457 LRQGITLA
+457 LREGIILA
-465 SIIQKEAR
+465 SIIQKEAN

-486 RWRQGIALGSDV
+486 RLKQGIALGSDV

-524 LYNTRKYPGLPPGP
+524 LYNTRKFPGLPPGP

>member
-15 IAKADTSVRIAI
+15 VAKADTSVRIAI

-129 IENYAAKLAQNSA
+129 IENYAAKLAQNAA
-142 SKIPNRLVSPA
+142 SKIPNQLANPITKI
-153 ASMNSSASPAT
+153 NPSA
-164 AISPSV
+164 

-185 NEPTKSEPESTE
+185 NESTKSEPESTE
-197 SPRPVKSLEKPMKK
+197 TPRSDRSLEKPMKK
-211 VKRILL
+211 VKRIIFSLL
-217 SLFILLFLAGLFG
+217 ILIFLAGLFG
-230 GGYYWYSL
+230 GGYYWYWYSL

-245 CRFDSAKTAAESNE
+245 CRFDSAKAAAESNE
-259 KEANSVCEYQTI
+259 KEANSVCEYQII

-281 IANNLKQADLIRN
+281 IANNLKQAGLIRN

-310 LKTGKYSFRKTMSAR
+310 LKAGKYSFRKTMSAR
-325 AIAKQLVNGVVSSD
+325 DIAKQLVNGVVSSD

-349 SLLGDKGKSQ
+349 NLLGDKGKSQ

-394 NETKLSDLKIPEKL
+394 DENKLSDADIPAKL

-457 LRQGITLA
+457 LREGITLA
-465 SIIQKEAR
+465 SIIQKEAH

-486 RWRQGIALGSDV
+486 RLKRGIALGSDV

-518 ILAVNS
+518 ILAVS
-524 LYNTRKYPGLPPGP
+524 SRYNTRRSPGIPPGP

>member
-15 IAKADTSVRIAI
+15 VAKADTSVRIAI

-129 IENYAAKLAQNSA
+129 IEHYAAKLAQNAA
-142 SKIPNRLVSPA
+142 SKIPNQLVNPVAEMNPSFSPA
-153 ASMNSSASPAT
+153 S
-164 AISPSV
+164 
-170 NPAATLGSPEVQSII
+170 TLGSPEVQSII
-185 NEPTKSEPESTE
+185 NEPTKSESESSE
-197 SPRPVKSLEKPMKK
+197 SPRPAKSSEKPMKK

-217 SLFILLFLAGLFG
+217 AFFILLFLAGLFG

-245 CRFDSAKTAAESNE
+245 CRFDSAKAAAESNE
-259 KEANSVCEYQTI
+259 KESNSVCEYQTI

-349 SLLGDKGKSQ
+349 NLLGDKGKSQ

-382 HYDNPILKGLYA
+382 HYDNPVLKGLYA
-394 NETKLSDLKIPEKL
+394 DETKLSNPEIPVKL

-447 EEKFKARGFT
+447 EEKFKARGLS
-457 LRQGITLA
+457 LREGIILA

-486 RWRQGIALGSDV
+486 RLKQGIALGSDV

-524 LYNTRKYPGLPPGP
+524 LYNTRKFPGLPPGP

>member
-15 IAKADTSVRIAI
+15 VAKADTSVRIAI

-129 IENYAAKLAQNSA
+129 IENYAAKLAQNTA
-142 SKIPNRLVSPA
+142 SKIPNQLVSPA

-170 NPAATLGSPEVQSII
+170 SPATTLGSPEVQSII
-185 NEPTKSEPESTE
+185 NESTKSESESTE
-197 SPRPVKSLEKPMKK
+197 SPRSVKSSEKPMKK
-211 VKRILL
+211 AKRILL
-217 SLFILLFLAGLFG
+217 SFFILLFLAGIFG

-245 CRFDSAKTAAESNE
+245 CRFDSAKAAAESNE

-281 IANNLKQADLIRN
+281 IANNLKQAGLIRN
-294 PLAFELYA
+294 PFAFELYS

-349 SLLGDKGKSQ
+349 NLLGDKGKSQ

-382 HYDNPILKGLYA
+382 HYDNPVLKGLYA
-394 NETKLSDLKIPEKL
+394 NETKLSNPEVPEKL

-437 FNDVVVSNQL
+437 FNDVVISNQL

-457 LRQGITLA
+457 LRQGIILA
-465 SIIQKEAR
+465 SIIQKEAN

-486 RWRQGIALGSDV
+486 RLRRGIALGSDV

-524 LYNTRKYPGLPPGP
+524 LYNTRKFPGLPPGP

>member
-15 IAKADTSVRIAI
+15 VAKADTSVRIAI

-129 IENYAAKLAQNSA
+129 IEHYAAKLAQNSA
-142 SKIPNRLVSPA
+142 VKIPNQLASPA
-153 ASMNSSASPAT
+153 ANIDPSAS
-164 AISPSV
+164 
-170 NPAATLGSPEVQSII
+170 PAATLGSPEVQSII
-185 NEPTKSEPESTE
+185 NEPTKSEAESTE
-197 SPRPVKSLEKPMKK
+197 SPRPAKSSEKPMKK
-211 VKRILL
+211 VKRILF
-217 SLFILLFLAGLFG
+217 SILILIFLAGLFG

-245 CRFDSAKTAAESNE
+245 CRFDSAKAASESNE
-259 KEANSVCEYQTI
+259 KEADSNCEYQTI
-271 EISAGESVKQ
+271 EVTAGESVKE

-294 PLAFELYA
+294 PMAFELYA

-349 SLLGDKGKSQ
+349 NLLGDKGKSQ

-382 HYDNPILKGLYA
+382 HYDNPVLKGLYA
-394 NETKLSDLKIPEKL
+394 DETKLSNSEIPVKL

-447 EEKFKARGFT
+447 EEKFKARGLS
-457 LRQGITLA
+457 LREGIILA

-486 RWRQGIALGSDV
+486 RLRQGIALGSDV

-507 GIDRTNATNAD
+507 GIDRANATNAD

-524 LYNTRKYPGLPPGP
+524 LYNTRKFPGLPPGP

>member
-15 IAKADTSVRIAI
+15 VAKADTSVRIAI

-129 IENYAAKLAQNSA
+129 IEHYAAKLAQNSA
-142 SKIPNRLVSPA
+142 SKIPNQLVNPA
-153 ASMNSSASPAT
+153 ANITPSASPAT
-164 AISPSV
+164 
-170 NPAATLGSPEVQSII
+170 TLGSSEVQSII
-185 NEPTKSEPESTE
+185 NEPTKSESEPME
-197 SPRPVKSLEKPMKK
+197 SPRPAKSSEKPMKK

-245 CRFDSAKTAAESNE
+245 CRFDSAKAAAESNE

-271 EISAGESVKQ
+271 EISAGESVKE

-294 PLAFELYA
+294 PFAFELYA

-349 SLLGDKGKSQ
+349 NLLGDKGKSQ

-394 NETKLSDLKIPEKL
+394 DENKLSSPDIPAKL

-457 LRQGITLA
+457 LREGITLA
-465 SIIQKEAR
+465 SIIQKEAN

-486 RWRQGIALGSDV
+486 RLKQGIALGSDV

-507 GIDRTNATNAD
+507 GIDRANATNAD

-524 LYNTRKYPGLPPGP
+524 LYNTRKFPGLPPGP

>member
-15 IAKADTSVRIAI
+15 VAKADTSVRIAI

-129 IENYAAKLAQNSA
+129 IEHYAAKLAQNSA
-142 SKIPNRLVSPA
+142 VKIPNQL
-153 ASMNSSASPAT
+153 AS
-164 AISPSV
+164 
-170 NPAATLGSPEVQSII
+170 PAATLGSSEVQSII
-185 NEPTKSEPESTE
+185 NEPTKSEPESPD
-197 SPRPVKSLEKPMKK
+197 SPRPAKSSEKPMKK
-211 VKRILL
+211 IKRILF
-217 SLFILLFLAGLFG
+217 SILILIFLAGLFG

-245 CRFDSAKTAAESNE
+245 CRFDSAKAAAESNE

-271 EISAGESVKQ
+271 EISAGESVKE
-281 IANNLKQADLIRN
+281 IASSLKQADLIRN
-294 PLAFELYA
+294 PHAFELYA

-310 LKTGKYSFRKTMSAR
+310 LKAGKYSFRKTMSAR

-349 SLLGDKGKSQ
+349 NLLGDKGKSQ

-382 HYDNPILKGLYA
+382 HYDNPVLKGLYA
-394 NETKLSDLKIPEKL
+394 DENKLSNPDIPAKL

-457 LRQGITLA
+457 LREGIILA
-465 SIIQKEAR
+465 SIIQKEAN

-486 RWRQGIALGSDV
+486 RLKQGIALGSDV

-507 GIDRTNATNAD
+507 GIDRANATNAD

-524 LYNTRKYPGLPPGP
+524 LYNTRKFPGLPPGP

>member
-15 IAKADTSVRIAI
+15 VAKADTSVRIAI

-129 IENYAAKLAQNSA
+129 IEHYAAKLAQNSA
-142 SKIPNRLVSPA
+142 VKIPNQLASPA
-153 ASMNSSASPAT
+153 ANIDPSAS
-164 AISPSV
+164 
-170 NPAATLGSPEVQSII
+170 PAATLGSPEVQSII
-185 NEPTKSEPESTE
+185 NEPTKSESESSE
-197 SPRPVKSLEKPMKK
+197 SPRPAKSSEKPMKK

-217 SLFILLFLAGLFG
+217 SFFILLFLAGLFG

-245 CRFDSAKTAAESNE
+245 CRFDSAKAAAESNE
-259 KEANSVCEYQTI
+259 KESNSVCEYQTI

-349 SLLGDKGKSQ
+349 NLLGDKGKSQ

-382 HYDNPILKGLYA
+382 HYDNPVLKGLYA
-394 NETKLSDLKIPEKL
+394 DETKLSNPEIPVKL

-457 LRQGITLA
+457 LREGITLA
-465 SIIQKEAR
+465 SIIQKEAN

-486 RWRQGIALGSDV
+486 RLKQGIALGSDV

-524 LYNTRKYPGLPPGP
+524 LYNTRKFPGLPPGP

>member
-15 IAKADTSVRIAI
+15 VAKADTSVRIAI

-129 IENYAAKLAQNSA
+129 IEHYAAKLAQNAA
-142 SKIPNRLVSPA
+142 SKIPNQL
-153 ASMNSSASPAT
+153 
-164 AISPSV
+164 V
-170 NPAATLGSPEVQSII
+170 NPVTEINPASTLGSSEIQSII

-197 SPRPVKSLEKPMKK
+197 SPRPDRSLEKPMKK

-245 CRFDSAKTAAESNE
+245 CRFDSAKAASESNE
-259 KEANSVCEYQTI
+259 KEADSNCEYQTI
-271 EISAGESVKQ
+271 EVTAGESVKE

-294 PLAFELYA
+294 PQAFELYA

-349 SLLGDKGKSQ
+349 NLLGDKGKSQ

-382 HYDNPILKGLYA
+382 HYDNPVLKGLYA
-394 NETKLSDLKIPEKL
+394 DENKLSNPDIPAKL

-447 EEKFKARGFT
+447 EEKFKARGLS
-457 LRQGITLA
+457 LREGITLA
-465 SIIQKEAR
+465 SIIQKEAN

-486 RWRQGIALGSDV
+486 RLKQGIALGSDV

-507 GIDRTNATNAD
+507 GIDRANATNAD

-524 LYNTRKYPGLPPGP
+524 LYNTRKFPGLPPGP

>member
-15 IAKADTSVRIAI
+15 VAKADTSVRIAI

-153 ASMNSSASPAT
+153 VNINSSVSPAT
-164 AISPSV
+164 AISQSFS
-170 NPAATLGSPEVQSII
+170 PATTPGSPEVQSII
-185 NEPTKSEPESTE
+185 NEPTKPESDFTE
-197 SPRPVKSLEKPMKK
+197 SPRSAKSSEKPMKK
-211 VKRILL
+211 VKRILF
-217 SLFILLFLAGLFG
+217 SILILIFLAGIFG

-245 CRFDSAKTAAESNE
+245 CRFDSAKAAAESNE

-281 IANNLKQADLIRN
+281 IANNLKQAGLIRN
-294 PLAFELYA
+294 PFAFELYS

-349 SLLGDKGKSQ
+349 NLLGDKGKSQ

-394 NETKLSDLKIPEKL
+394 DENKLSDADIPAKL

-457 LRQGITLA
+457 LRQGIILA

-486 RWRQGIALGSDV
+486 RLRRGIALGSDV

-524 LYNTRKYPGLPPGP
+524 LYNTRKFPGLPPGP